1 MIPDVP
7 REKILEA
14 MTRFDDELRD
24 SKEWIDWEEQRNHR
38 YAITY
43 EHKLYPVKQIIV
55 LATGVERSSFLG
67 GHEANSYVEARGF
80 TVVPIDAEKEENV
93 WPPAP
98 IDGPAFVVIH
108 SKDGPTQIYGQTYSF
123 STNAAGEPVRLIKA
137 LNDFQAGGPPVYLL
151 LYRPGPEY
159 AFTAWASVRA
169 AHTEPAGTPDDQSA
183 NRWTLT
189 LEHHEFP
196 VALRLKS
203 NAQGLNKQIPW
214 LADGLKNAFNWYSI
228 RQIESAHFLLIIAA
242 AQQAM
247 REPPDPDLEPKPWT
261 PTLYAAPDA
270 NFWRI
275 HFPRDLWSEAYQ
287 HHTIGIGFDE
297 NPTDQSVKRFR
308 RIKAGDRVVAYVQ
321 GGTIGSFGIVTEPHR
336 SDQPPTGAAA
346 ALFGGAYRRRLSV
359 AWADTPDQPVTLL
372 EELKKPDHT
381 TLYNRLKNPQT
392 VIPLSR
398 DDYSEILALL
408 GVDDVGTP
416 ATETRLPSAWLRLN
430 IYRDFVQQLDT
441 QPLSATQLVAAAR
454 KHDSAL
460 NPLIDVDGF
469 IEDMRRLRLI
479 RVVGDDQ
486 YAPWEHTRGDA
497 LSLFKLAV
505 LALLVPVEGSAD
517 TYSLPARSIVQRLRA
532 AEDPQPNNTFAPE
545 LGNDQYRL
553 LGWYRDAGIVQLDE
567 TQGTWTTAPGALD
580 LRDGTDAATT
590 AYNTFVRTLIAEFE
604 QALRTD
610 LDPVEGRLPPSDGL
624 DGFGRALGRDLLIDE
639 RVVRRIYRSLM
650 AGRHVILS
658 GPPGTGKTELAT
670 RLPRLLWQET
680 EQEITRLPLSL
691 NEPPAVTAREQRHG
705 YATLLVTATED
716 WGVRDVVGGIAPQL
730 DADKRLTYAIQYGAL
745 TRAVLQHY
753 EGTDQGRRLPLQPL
767 APKRVDYRDEH
778 QDRYRGIWLVIDEFT
793 RAPVD
798 AAFGSLLTTLSGGD
812 SAMLAVPAPD
822 GTIRDVPLPADFRI
836 IGTLNSFDRHFLN
849 QMSEAIKRRFD
860 FIDVLPPAP
869 QYAAR
874 EQGVAA
880 VRALRRLHDQGFQQ
894 IEISN
899 SPLSYRWGQLSV
911 TSVESDNTA
920 HYDLAATPG
929 SPEDIAL
936 RSLWRLFSAIRVFR
950 QLGTAQLV
958 ALHTNLFAGAL
969 VGMPWD
975 ESLDTSFADS
985 LADQL
990 QVLTNDEQR
999 VIDLYLN
1006 NAGDADQFAVEL
1018 NSLLKDLP
1026 PGRRATI
1033 RGALREAERM
1043 RQPQRM
1049 STITR
1054 DEIPLTIGQL
1064 GTIFSLE
1071 APIVLPDESAFRRRL
1086 HDLIG
1091 ERGL

>member
-1 MIPDVP
+1 MIPDAP
-7 REKILEA
+7 RELILDA
-14 MTRFDDELRD
+14 MARFDRELRD
-24 SKEWIDWEEQRNHR
+24 SPEWTNWEEQGNHR
-38 YAITY
+38 YAIA
-43 EHKLYPVKQIIV
+43 HDDKRYPVKQIIAM
-55 LATGVERSSFLG
+55 ATGIERSTFTG
-67 GHEANSYVEARGF
+67 GNQANSYVEARGF
-80 TVVPIDAEKEENV
+80 TIVPIDGETEENL

-108 SKDGPTQIYGQTYSF
+108 GKDGPDQIYGQTYSF
-123 STNAAGEPVRLIKA
+123 TTAAAGEPARLVKA
-137 LNDFQAGGPPVYLL
+137 LKEFQPGGTPVYLI
-151 LYRPGPEY
+151 LYRPGPLFS
-159 AFTAWASVRA
+159 FTAWAKV
-169 AHTEPAGTPDDQSA
+169 HTVHEEPAGDDPSDT
-183 NRWTLT
+183 RWMLT
-189 LEHHEFP
+189 LKQHEFP
-196 VALRLKS
+196 VALNLKA
-203 NAQGLNKQIPW
+203 NAQRLIKQIPW
-214 LADGLKNAFNWYSI
+214 LSNGLVSAFNRYSI
-228 RQIESAHFLLIIAA
+228 RQVEPAHFLLIIAA

-247 REPPDPDLEPKPWT
+247 REPPEPDSETAPWT
-261 PTLYAAPDA
+261 PTLYAAANA

-297 NPTDQSVKRFR
+297 NPTDQSVKRFY

-321 GGTIGSFGIVTEPHR
+321 GGTIGSFGVVTEPHR

-359 AWADTPDQPVTLL
+359 AWADTPDKPLSLL
-372 EELKKPDHT
+372 EELKKSDHT

-416 ATETRLPSAWLRLN
+416 ATETRLPSAWLRLS
-430 IYRDFVQQLDT
+430 IYRDFVQQLESL
-441 QPLSATQLVAAAR
+441 PLSATQLVEAAR

-486 YAPWEHTRGDA
+486 YAPWEHTRGDKI
-497 LSLFKLAV
+497 SLLKLAV

-517 TYSLPARSIVQRLRA
+517 TYDLPGRNIVRRLRA
-532 AEDPQPNNTFAPE
+532 AEGPQPNSAFAPE
-545 LGNDQYRL
+545 LGSDQYRL
-553 LGWYRDAGIVQLDE
+553 LGWYREAGIVQLDE
-567 TQGTWTTAPGALD
+567 TQGTWTAAPGALD
-580 LRDGTDAATT
+580 LRDGTDFATT
-590 AYNTFVRTLIAEFE
+590 AYNTFVQTLIAELE
-604 QALRTD
+604 LALRTD
-610 LDPVEGRLPPSDGL
+610 LDPVEGRLPRSGDL
-624 DGFGRALGRDLLIDE
+624 DDFVRALGRDLLIDE

-650 AGRHVILS
+650 AGHHVILS

-670 RLPRLLWQET
+670 RLPRLLWQES
-680 EQEITRLPLSL
+680 EQQITRLPPSL
-691 NEPPAVTAREQRHG
+691 NEPPAATTREQRHG

-730 DADKRLTYAIQYGAL
+730 DADKRLSYAIQYGAL

-753 EGTDQGRRLPLQPL
+753 EGTDQGRRLPLQPH
-767 APKRVDYRDEH
+767 APKRVDYRDER
-778 QDRYRGIWLVIDEFT
+778 QDRYRGVWLVIDEFT

-812 SAMLAVPAPD
+812 SAILSVPAPD
-822 GTIRDVPLPADFRI
+822 GTIRDIPLPADFRI

-869 QYAAR
+869 DRADR
-874 EQGVAA
+874 EQGIAA
-880 VRALRRLHDQGFQQ
+880 VRALRRLHDQGFRQ
-894 IEISN
+894 IEISGD
-899 SPLSYRWGQLSV
+899 PPSYRWDSLSV
-911 TSVESDNTA
+911 VPAERDNSLQ
-920 HYDLAATPG
+920 YDLV
-929 SPEDIAL
+929 SLQNSDVDFAL

-969 VGMPWD
+969 VGMSWD
-975 ESLDTSFADS
+975 ESLDTALADS

-999 VIDLYLN
+999 VIDVYLD
-1006 NAGDADQFAVEL
+1006 NAGNADQFTAEV
-1018 NSLLKDLP
+1018 NSILKDLP

-1033 RGALREAERM
+1033 RGALREAERT
-1043 RQPQRM
+1043 RRPQRAP
-1049 STITR
+1049 TITR
-1054 DEIPLTIGQL
+1054 DEVPLTVDQL
-1064 GTIFSLE
+1064 GTIFSLD
-1071 APIVLPDESAFRRRL
+1071 APLAVPNDSVFRRRL
-1086 HDLIG
+1086 QDLIG

>member
-7 REKILEA
+7 RERILEA
-14 MTRFDDELRD
+14 MEHFDSDLRN
-24 SKEWIDWEEQRNHR
+24 SPEWIDWEEQRNHR
-38 YAITY
+38 YAIAF
-43 EHKLYPVKQIIV
+43 EDKQYPVKQIIA
-55 LATGVERSSFLG
+55 LATGVERGSFSG
-67 GHEANSYVEARGF
+67 GQEANSYIEAREF
-80 TVVPIDAEKEENV
+80 TVVSIDPQKNR

-98 IDGPAFVVIH
+98 IDGPAFVVIPGN
-108 SKDGPTQIYGQTYSF
+108 DEYAQTQGQTYSF
-123 STNAAGEPVRLIKA
+123 TTYAIGERPKLIEALHDLESKGTPVFLI
-137 LNDFQAGGPPVYLL
+137 
-151 LYRPGPEY
+151 LYRPAPKF
-159 AFTAWASVRA
+159 AFSAWARVLSVYE
-169 AHTEPAGTPDDQSA
+169 EPSGRPDDP
-183 NRWTLT
+183 NDTRWTLT
-189 LEHHEFP
+189 LEYHEFP
-196 VALRLKS
+196 VALNLKG
-203 NAQGLNKQIPW
+203 NAQHLNKQIPW
-214 LADGLKNAFNWYSI
+214 LANGLMAAFQGYSI
-228 RQIESAHFLLIIAA
+228 RKIEPAHFLLIIAA

-247 REPPDPDLEPKPWT
+247 REPPDPDTEPKPWT
-261 PTLYAAPDA
+261 PALYVAPDA

-346 ALFGGAYRRRLSV
+346 ALFGGAYRRRLGV
-359 AWADTPDQPVTLL
+359 AWADTPDRPVTLL
-372 EELKKPDHT
+372 EELKKPEHT

-392 VIPLSR
+392 VTPLSR

-416 ATETRLPSAWLRLN
+416 ATETRLPSAWLRLT
-430 IYRDFVQQLDT
+430 IFRDFVQQLDL

-469 IEDMRRLRLI
+469 VEDMRRLRLI

-505 LALLVPVEGSAD
+505 LALLVPVEGTAD
-517 TYSLPARSIVQRLRA
+517 TYTLPARSIVQRLRA
-532 AEDPQPNNTFAPE
+532 ADDPQPNNTFAPE

-567 TQGTWTTAPGALD
+567 TQGTWTAASNALD

-590 AYNTFVRTLIAEFE
+590 AYNAFVRTLIAELD

-610 LDPVEGRLPPSDGL
+610 LDPVEGHLPPSSGL
-624 DGFGRALGRDLLIDE
+624 DSFMGALGRDLLIDE

-658 GPPGTGKTELAT
+658 GPPGTGKTELAS
-670 RLPRLLWQET
+670 RLPRLLWQEA

-691 NEPPAVTAREQRHG
+691 NEPPAVTAREQRYG

-753 EGTDQGRRLPLQPL
+753 EGTDQGRRLPLQPHD
-767 APKRVDYRDEH
+767 PKRVDYRDEH

-812 SAMLAVPAPD
+812 SAMLSIPAPD
-822 GTIRDVPLPADFRI
+822 GTIRDIPLPADFRI

-869 QYAAR
+869 QYADR
-874 EQGVAA
+874 EQGIAA
-880 VRALRRLHDQGFQQ
+880 ARALRRLRDQGFQQ
-894 IEISN
+894 ILISDN
-899 SPLSYRWGQLSV
+899 PISYRWGDLSV
-911 TSVESDNTA
+911 ISVESDTTA
-920 HYDLAATPG
+920 HYNLTATPG
-929 SPEDIAL
+929 SPVDMAL

-958 ALHTNLFAGAL
+958 ALHTNLFAGGL

-975 ESLDTSFADS
+975 ESLDTALADS

-999 VIDLYLN
+999 VINLYLDD
-1006 NAGDADQFAVEL
+1006 AGNPDQFAVEM
-1018 NSLLKDLP
+1018 SALLKDMS
-1026 PGRRATI
+1026 PGRRAAI
-1033 RGALREAERM
+1033 RNSLREAERA
-1043 RQPQRM
+1043 RHPQRI
-1049 STITR
+1049 STIAR
-1054 DEIPLTIGQL
+1054 DETPLTVDQL
-1064 GTIFSLE
+1064 GTIFSLDT
-1071 APIVLPDESAFRRRL
+1071 PIGLPDDSVFRRRF
-1086 HDLIG
+1086 HDLVG